1 VATEIARGPKPRQ
14 DGSFDVDDKRIA
26 MEIALSDDQEF
37 FRDTTRKFLGS
48 ECPIPKVRALRPD
61 PDGFER
67 GYWRQGAELG
77 WTSLLVP
84 EELGGGSVSG
94 NGVADLAL
102 VADAFGAHVAPGPL
116 LPCNVVA
123 VALAR
128 SGSSEQQG
136 EILPAI
142 VAGEIVAAWAYTE
155 LPPHDRLGDVALRAD
170 ADGDGYV
177 LTGVKSPVEAGAQAE
192 QLLVTA
198 STDAGPAQFLLG
210 ADTAGVNVTP
220 LRSVDLVRRYAR
232 IQFDGARVPASAL
245 VGDAG
250 NAGAD
255 VEHQLHVAGVVQ
267 SAEMVGA
274 AQVAFD
280 LTLDWAF
287 SRYSFGRPLASY
299 QEIKHRFAD
308 MKMWLETS
316 HALADIAARHDER
329 DDEAAR
335 ATSTAKAYAGEY
347 LAELVQD
354 CVQLHGGI
362 GVTYEHDLHLY
373 LRRITVD
380 RLTYGTPAE
389 HRRILGALRA
399 RVA

>member
-1 VATEIARGPKPRQ
+1 
-14 DGSFDVDDKRIA
+14 
-26 MEIALSDDQEF
+26 MELALSDDQEF

-48 ECPIPKVRALRPD
+48 ECPIPKVRALRSS

-67 GYWRQGAELG
+67 DYWRQGAELG

-84 EELGGGSVSG
+84 EALGGGSVSG
-94 NGVADLAL
+94 NGAADLAL
-102 VADAFGAHVAPGPL
+102 VADAFGTHVAPGPL

-123 VALAR
+123 ATLSR
-128 SGSSEQQG
+128 SGNAEQQEG
-136 EILPAI
+136 ILPAI
-142 VAGEIVAAWAYTE
+142 VAGDVVATWAFTE
-155 LPPHDRLGDVALRAD
+155 APPHDGLGDVALRAE
-170 ADGDGYV
+170 ADGGDYV
-177 LTGVKSPVEAGAQAE
+177 LTGVKSPVEAGAQAD

-198 STDAGPAQFLLG
+198 TTDAGPVQFLL
-210 ADTAGVNVTP
+210 APDTPGVTVTP

-232 IQFDGARVPASAL
+232 IQFDGARVPAGAL

-250 NAGAD
+250 AAGAD
-255 VEHQLHVAGVVQ
+255 VEHQLQLAGVVQ

-308 MKMWLETS
+308 MKMWLEAS
-316 HALADIAARHDER
+316 HALADAAARHEDQ
-329 DDEAAR
+329 DDPAAR
-335 ATSTAKAYAGEY
+335 AISTAKAYAGEY

-380 RLTYGTPAE
+380 RLTYGTPAD
-389 HRRILGALRA
+389 HRRRLGALRA
-399 RVA
+399 HAA

>member
-1 VATEIARGPKPRQ
+1 
-14 DGSFDVDDKRIA
+14 

-48 ECPIPKVRALRPD
+48 ECPIPKVRSLRSN

-67 GYWRQGAELG
+67 DYWRQGAELG

-84 EELGGGSVSG
+84 EDLGGGSVSG
-94 NGVADLAL
+94 NGAADLAL

-116 LPCNVVA
+116 LPCSVVA
-123 VALAR
+123 ATLSR
-128 SGSSEQQG
+128 SGSAEQQG
-136 EILPAI
+136 EFLPAI
-142 VAGEIVAAWAYTE
+142 VAGDVVATWAFTE
-155 LPPHDRLGDVALRAD
+155 VPPHDGLGDIALRAE
-170 ADGDGYV
+170 ADGSEYV
-177 LTGVKSPVEAGAQAE
+177 LTGVKSPVEAGAQAD

-198 STDAGPAQFLLG
+198 TTDAGAAQFLLPRE
-210 ADTAGVNVTP
+210 TPGVTVTP

-232 IQFDGARVPASAL
+232 IQFDGVRVPASAL
-245 VGDAG
+245 VGEPGRA
-250 NAGAD
+250 AAD
-255 VEHQLHVAGVVQ
+255 VEHQLQIAGVVQ

-308 MKMWLETS
+308 MKMWLEAS
-316 HALADIAARHDER
+316 HALADVAARHDEQN
-329 DDEAAR
+329 DASAR
-335 ATSTAKAYAGEY
+335 AVSTAKAYAGDY

-380 RLTYGTPAE
+380 RLTYGTPTE
-389 HRRILGALRA
+389 HCRRIGALRA
-399 RVA
+399 HAA